1 MREIEALRWQIHRIK
16 GLSPPPGQPQTNS
29 PELPMVI
36 VGTKSDLIGERE
48 VTRDVMTQLSTI
60 WGCPFYETSAKN
72 NWNVNEVFDEIVK
85 QMRTKVPAVVDRD
98 RRVREKKKT
107 KSHKP
112 CVLM

>member
-29 PELPMVI
+29 PQLPMVI

-48 VTRDVMTQLSTI
+48 VTREVMTQLSEV

-72 NWNVNEVFDEIVK
+72 NWNVNEAFDEIVK
-85 QMRTKVPAVVDRD
+85 QMRTKIPAVIERK
-98 RRVREKKKT
+98 REKKK
-107 KSHKP
+107 KP
-112 CVLM
+112 RQCVLM